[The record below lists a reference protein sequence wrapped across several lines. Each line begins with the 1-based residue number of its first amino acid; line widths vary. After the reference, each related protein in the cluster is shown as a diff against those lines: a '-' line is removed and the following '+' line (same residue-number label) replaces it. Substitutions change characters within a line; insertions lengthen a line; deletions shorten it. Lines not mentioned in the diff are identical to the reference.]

1 MSTAVHMSVTW
12 DIGRRLWN
20 PRVGLFAAALM
31 LLTFQFAYQVKR
43 AQIDPLVMALITLA
57 NWGLLIHLLRG
68 PNWRAWWLGCFAAG
82 LGVITKGVG
91 VIALLMLP
99 PYVASRRGA
108 WVGVTLT
115 RPDGWRWARGVFA
128 FFAAILLWLVPMV
141 TVAFWRGTPEY
152 MEYVNDMLLHQTAKR
167 YGGSVGGHAQP
178 FWYFVPVLLFHFFP
192 MSLVYVSTWR
202 EWRAGWRQKYAR
214 LLLLGALFVLC
225 ALVFRVRRG
234 VHALAGGIACFWL
247 VWGFWASPLL
257 NDANSAAGV
266 MRKAGAIAGPTAEIG
281 MVGWKEQNLLMAD
294 RPMKYFVFRKPTEL
308 QFGEAVA
315 WQAQAPQTRWLFGLR
330 EAVRACVQR
339 DKVTVVG
346 YAYRRQWWMFRADAV
361 VPGCVPKFEEA
372 ED

>member
-1 MSTAVHMSVTW
+1 
-12 DIGRRLWN
+12 
-20 PRVGLFAAALM
+20 
-31 LLTFQFAYQVKR
+31 
-43 AQIDPLVMALITLA
+43 
-57 NWGLLIHLLRG
+57 
-68 PNWRAWWLGCFAAG
+68 
-82 LGVITKGVG
+82 
-91 VIALLMLP
+91 
-99 PYVASRRGA
+99 
-108 WVGVTLT
+108 
-115 RPDGWRWARGVFA
+115 
-128 FFAAILLWLVPMV
+128 
-141 TVAFWRGTPEY
+141 
-152 MEYVNDMLLHQTAKR
+152 
-167 YGGSVGGHAQP
+167 VGGHAQP

-214 LLLLGALFVLC
+214 LLLGALFVLC

-281 MVGWKEQNLLMAD
+281 TVGWKEQNLLMAD

-346 YAYRRQWWMFRADAV
+346 YAS
-361 VPGCVPKFEEA
+361 
-372 ED
+372 